1 MKNAVLT
8 RMRKNVCRNFPAAGV
23 SLLLATAFC
32 LVFAWYSTPLLP
44 KVMGYDAG
52 FFRLVGE
59 GMTKG
64 YLPYRDFFDQKGPYL
79 FFIQWLAQVIWSGRV
94 GIFILEILSVASSCF
109 LCYKTAS
116 LFLKKTWLRYGS
128 AIILL
133 GLLMLFFGGGNL
145 VSEWCLPLSMLCV
158 YLFAKHYIQNPD
170 IPHPAKYAFW
180 YGLCFMTIVLTRMID
195 AAVICAVVFAAL
207 VMLLKDKQYKV
218 LFQNMGTFLLG
229 CAVSITPVLIWGI
242 ANNLLYDIFYDSF
255 VFAFLYASDKT
266 ASFRWALLL
275 LLFPVFVT
283 AFFWK
288 KLDVVFRVF
297 FLSGVIFAG
306 IVLNVGGGYFHY
318 ILICFPLIMP
328 AIEIIL
334 SSVESEGIRNKK
346 VACLIACAVLTVLP
360 LVETAVRAIYDT
372 YKVQVQHVYDGDY
385 DASTDIISYIPESEM
400 QNVLSFDTNFM
411 PYLTGNFFPCNRYC
425 GWQSH
430 YIKLETEIAVEM
442 VSAMRETPVL
452 WMITPAGYNISN
464 ESISSCLQTE
474 YELYA
479 QNEKF
484 ELYHRKM
491 T

>member
-1 MKNAVLT
+1 M
-8 RMRKNVCRNFPAAGV
+8 
-23 SLLLATAFC
+23 
-32 LVFAWYSTPLLP
+32 
-44 KVMGYDAG
+44 
-52 FFRLVGE
+52 
-59 GMTKG
+59 
-64 YLPYRDFFDQKGPYL
+64 
-79 FFIQWLAQVIWSGRV
+79 
-94 GIFILEILSVASSCF
+94 
-109 LCYKTAS
+109 
-116 LFLKKTWLRYGS
+116 
-128 AIILL
+128 
-133 GLLMLFFGGGNL
+133 
-145 VSEWCLPLSMLCV
+145 
-158 YLFAKHYIQNPD
+158 
-170 IPHPAKYAFW
+170 
-180 YGLCFMTIVLTRMID
+180 
-195 AAVICAVVFAAL
+195 
-207 VMLLKDKQYKV
+207 
-218 LFQNMGTFLLG
+218 
-229 CAVSITPVLIWGI
+229 
-242 ANNLLYDIFYDSF
+242 
-255 VFAFLYASDKT
+255 
-266 ASFRWALLL
+266 
-275 LLFPVFVT
+275 
-283 AFFWK
+283 
-288 KLDVVFRVF
+288 
-297 FLSGVIFAG
+297 
-306 IVLNVGGGYFHY
+306 GGGYFHY

>member
-44 KVMGYDAG
+44 KVMGYDAS

-255 VFAFLYASDKT
+255 VFAFLYAADKT

-425 GWQSH
+425 GWQRH
-430 YIKLETEIAVEM
+430 YIELETEIAVEM